1 MENLNLTLFIH
12 FSGPALSEYIKGT
25 LCAGKSKDG
34 NWYRCQIV
42 SEQVQKGL
50 CEVQYLDYG
59 NTEWISAE
67 TLMELHQR
75 FIDTSNLAIK
85 IY

>member
-34 NWYRCQIV
+34 NWYLQ
-42 SEQVQKGL
+42 QHHL
-50 CEVQYLDYG
+50 L
-59 NTEWISAE
+59 
-67 TLMELHQR
+67 EL
-75 FIDTSNLAIK
+75 IP
-85 IY
+85 